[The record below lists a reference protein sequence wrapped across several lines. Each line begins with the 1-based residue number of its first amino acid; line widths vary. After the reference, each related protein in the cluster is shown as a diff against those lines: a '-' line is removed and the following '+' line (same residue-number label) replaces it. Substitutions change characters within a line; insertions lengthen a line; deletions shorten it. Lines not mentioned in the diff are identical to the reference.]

1 MLYSLNFNQATT
13 HSQKIGRLFKNLS
26 LQLGNHLQYDFGMR
40 AMKIFV
46 KKLSKHKISMK
57 K

>member
-1 MLYSLNFNQATT
+1 MLYSLNFNKATT